1 MKRLSLLIICLV
13 LMHTSMA
20 QTYQYHP
27 FPSTTATWKYEVIDE
42 QSNHID
48 WWFDD
53 YTTAGSGTV
62 DTLVSSQGSYYEEN
76 KRIYY
81 RFNNDSAL
89 DYTCV
94 LDFNL
99 TVGDSVM
106 SLLTLEYEHVVSDD
120 SISAVYG
127 NRRVLQI
134 GENTT
139 WVEGIGNVTSWRDV
153 FEPVTMG
160 AIFWQNHFRCMIA
173 DGQPILDQNCA
184 AVTIQEPD
192 SELISIYPNPTS
204 GVLTIDH
211 DFMEI
216 RIFDYLG
223 KELLIAANSTRTKQL
238 DLSHLPEGLYFCY
251 LVLPDFKTVTS
262 TMVKL

>member
-1 MKRLSLLIICLV
+1 MKHFFLVGLWLLISANLW
-13 LMHTSMA
+13 A
-20 QTYQYHP
+20 QTYQYHL
-27 FPSTTATWKYEVIDE
+27 FPNQTAEWKYEILDE
-42 QSNHID
+42 QGDHVD
-48 WWFDD
+48 WFVESFVADFDTMHSD
-53 YTTAGSGTV
+53 
-62 DTLVSSQGSYYEEN
+62 LGSYYEEN

-81 RFNNDSAL
+81 R
-89 DYTCV
+89 YGGVGPYHCR

-99 TVGDSVM
+99 TVGDSMLINPTENDFLYVI
-106 SLLTLEYEHVVSDD
+106 SDD
-120 SISAVYG
+120 STSSTFG
-127 NRRVLQI
+127 GRRVLEI
-134 GENTT
+134 DNYLNLNTT
-139 WVEGIGNVTSWRDV
+139 YWVEGIGNVSSLFHV
-153 FEPVTMG
+153 FDPLNMG
-160 AIFWQNHFRCMIA
+160 AISWENHLRCMIA
-173 DGQPILDQNCA
+173 DGQPIIDQNCG

-262 TMVKL
+262 TVVKL